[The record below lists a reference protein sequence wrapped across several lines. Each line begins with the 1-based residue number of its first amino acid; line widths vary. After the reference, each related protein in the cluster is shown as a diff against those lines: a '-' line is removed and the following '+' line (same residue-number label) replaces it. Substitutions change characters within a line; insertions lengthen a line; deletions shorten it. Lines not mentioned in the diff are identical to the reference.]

1 MRENCFLYGFEV
13 WKMVFNF
20 DKMVV
25 IVDNYMNILVNEYI
39 EIDVKVVVVISKVV
53 LDGVYKKKI
62 FKIISIIKNWGGSS
76 EVLIG
81 ELDGDLLEDLDEI
94 VESYMEDV
102 SFEILDGLKY
112 EDVGE

>member
-1 MRENCFLYGFEV
+1 
-13 WKMVFNF
+13 MVFNF

-62 FKIISIIKNWGGSS
+62 FKIMSIIKN
-76 EVLIG
+76 
-81 ELDGDLLEDLDEI
+81 
-94 VESYMEDV
+94 
-102 SFEILDGLKY
+102 
-112 EDVGE
+112 